1 MKTILVPTDFSEG
14 AFKAIKYAAQ
24 YAKDYNGKLIIC
36 HAFDLPAQGVNVMI
50 DISTELEKNAKVEL
64 QKLEFKINESGI
76 AEGIEIEYVALLGE
90 LNDVLRTLREQ
101 FNAELVIMGTKGESD
116 LASKLFGTN
125 TVNVIKNCKITLLVV
140 PSKAEYKPV
149 KNIAFAIDY
158 LRPTKNNI
166 LSSLRDIALK
176 NDAKLSL
183 VNVHTDGE
191 IGEFMAS
198 VKDMQ
203 AWYVE
208 QLEGV
213 DVDFVFVEN
222 YAIEDGVF
230 EFIRHN
236 NIDMLAM
243 ITRKHSFF
251 DKIFRK
257 SISEELALHTDIPL
271 LTMHEGKE

>member
-1 MKTILVPTDFSEG
+1 MKTILVPTDFSDG
-14 AFKAIKYAAQ
+14 AFKAIEYAIKFAN
-24 YAKDYNGKLIIC
+24 DFGGKIVIC
-36 HAFDLPAQGVNVMI
+36 HAFELPAQGINVMI
-50 DISTELEKNAKVEL
+50 DISAELEKNAKVEL
-64 QKLEFKINESGI
+64 QKLEYIINERKLSDNI
-76 AEGIEIEYVALLGE
+76 SIEYIALLGD
-90 LNDVLRTLREQ
+90 LNEVILTLTEQ
-101 FNAELVIMGTKGESD
+101 HNADMVIMGTKGESD

-125 TVNVIKNCKITLLVV
+125 TVSAIKKCKIAVLVI
-140 PSKAEYKPV
+140 PAKAEYRKV

-158 LRPTKNNI
+158 LRPADDKTLKV
-166 LSSLRDIALK
+166 LRDIALY
-176 NDAKLSL
+176 NNAKLSL

-191 IGEFMAS
+191 IGEFMTS

-203 AWYVE
+203 AWYE
-208 QLEGV
+208 KELEGV

-236 NIDMLAM
+236 KSDMLAM

-257 SISEELALHTDIPL
+257 SISEELALHTGVPL
-271 LTMHEGKE
+271 LTMHE

>member
-14 AFKAIKYAAQ
+14 AFKAVEYAINFS
-24 YAKDYNGKLIIC
+24 KDIGSKIIIC
-36 HAFDLPAQGVNVMI
+36 HAFELPAQGINVMI
-50 DISTELEKNAKVEL
+50 DISAELEKNAKIEL
-64 QKLEFKINESGI
+64 QKLEYRISESSFGKDI
-76 AEGIEIEYVALLGE
+76 SIEYISLLGD
-90 LNDVLRTLREQ
+90 LNEVLKTLTEQ
-101 FNAELVIMGTKGESD
+101 FSADMVVMGTKGESD

-125 TVNVIKNCKITLLVV
+125 TVSVIKNCKIPLLVI
-140 PSKAEYKPV
+140 PRKAEYKSV

-158 LRPTKNNI
+158 LRPAEDSTLKI
-166 LSSLRDIALK
+166 LREIAIK

-191 IGEFMAS
+191 IGEFIVS

-203 AWYVE
+203 HWYE
-208 QLEGV
+208 KQLEGANI
-213 DVDFVFVEN
+213 DFVFVEN

-243 ITRKHSFF
+243 ITRKHGFF

-257 SISEELALHTDIPL
+257 SISEELALHTDVPL
-271 LTMHEGKE
+271 LTMHE

>member
-14 AFKAIKYAAQ
+14 AFKAVEYAINFS
-24 YAKDYNGKLIIC
+24 KDIGSKIIIC
-36 HAFDLPAQGVNVMI
+36 HAFELPAQGINVMI
-50 DISTELEKNAKVEL
+50 DISAELEKNAKIEL
-64 QKLEFKINESGI
+64 QKLEYRIS
-76 AEGIEIEYVALLGE
+76 EGKFGEGVAIEYISLLGD
-90 LNDVLRTLREQ
+90 LNEVLMTLTEQ
-101 FNAELVIMGTKGESD
+101 YSADMVVMGTKGEGD

-125 TVNVIKNCKITLLVV
+125 TVSVIKNCKIPLLVI
-140 PSKAEYKPV
+140 PGKAVYKSV

-158 LRPTKNNI
+158 LRPAEDTTLTI
-166 LSSLRDIALK
+166 LREIAIK

-191 IGEFMAS
+191 IGEFIAS

-203 AWYVE
+203 HWYE
-208 QLEGV
+208 KQLEGANI
-213 DVDFVFVEN
+213 DFVFVEN

-243 ITRKHSFF
+243 ITRKHGFF

-257 SISEELALHTDIPL
+257 SISEELALHTDVPL
-271 LTMHEGKE
+271 LTMHE